1 MLRSGWVRS
10 LITHALIV
18 GAIAYHL
25 SHEAPGVKGSAGLSG
40 RTQTHFDM
48 TVSAPKEVPVEKVK
62 ALPIREGLPTD
73 VKNPKPR
80 EIEAPAPAAPE
91 KLESAG
97 ESESA
102 PAGTPGQAGTGTTP
116 AANLGNAD
124 RTNSEGIYLL
134 KLQQRIQENLEGAGY
149 IDFDRRTLVQFIV
162 RKNGLLEKIQIIES
176 SGDPALDR
184 KAIDAVKKVRA
195 FLERATDLPVKVP
208 VLFRATR

>member
-1 MLRSGWVRS
+1 MLSNGWVRS
-10 LITHALIV
+10 LTIHALIV

-25 SHEAPGVKGSAGLSG
+25 AQEKPGVKGNAGLAG
-40 RTQTHFDM
+40 HTQTHFDM
-48 TVSAPKEVPVEKVK
+48 TVSAPKESPAEKVK
-62 ALPIREGLPTD
+62 VLPIREGLPTE
-73 VKNPKPR
+73 VKNPNPR
-80 EIEAPAPAAPE
+80 EITAPAPAAHE

-97 ESESA
+97 DSESA
-102 PAGTPGQAGTGTTP
+102 PAGTPGQAGTGTNP
-116 AANLGNAD
+116 ATTLGNSD

-149 IDFDRRTLVQFIV
+149 IDFDRKTLVQFIV
-162 RKNGLLEKIQIIES
+162 RKSGLIENIQVLES

-184 KAIDAVKKVRA
+184 KAVEAVKKVRA